1 MRHNFM
7 HCTDESRGF
16 LLRSAAERE
25 CEQPGRTSTGRYTPT
40 MPKAKAAI
48 NHDPGPQAAGE
59 RGDKAWSDRLAA
71 QAANEQAQA
80 QAQRANA
87 AYAARYAGQTQ
98 SFYDLIRQADA
109 ARVERANKAWSD
121 RLTAQAEYFASK

>member
-1 MRHNFM
+1 MSTTHKLQGLAVVFVM
-7 HCTDESRGF
+7 LIMATAFVLPRG
-16 LLRSAAERE
+16 
-25 CEQPGRTSTGRYTPT
+25 G
-40 MPKAKAAI
+40 
-48 NHDPGPQAAGE
+48 NE

-98 SFYDLIRQADA
+98 SFYDLIRKADA

-121 RLTAQAEYFASK
+121 RLTALAEYVSSK